1 MVSLRNDMQEYTESD
16 EELIVMRDSFGRRNT
31 DAQDLMKEKS
41 MKRQQLM
48 GEIQRVRDELAA
60 KTVAMGGLEEAK
72 RANERSLSR
81 REEVVKEVARKHG
94 YRGMEVIMDD
104 AQIDE
109 IKVLLLQSLK
119 EEKKG
124 LDKIKVLLHLR
135 NVVKIAR
142 LEYSR
147 ESP

>member
-1 MVSLRNDMQEYTESD
+1 MQEYTESD